1 MRHVCGCLPTR
12 KARTEVDL
20 ERLREVAFLTIGRA
34 VGFGG
39 LAVLCVMAGTAFD
52 PLLAVQAGG
61 CGVLIILA
69 VLLVKARLALTADY
83 RKTEMWLYLKRDER
97 PAEAYAHW
105 AASTVLR
112 DTYLQFAR
120 WMALLAVVMW
130 ALAVLLPLFGYTYV
144 DPYSV

>member
-1 MRHVCGCLPTR
+1 M
-12 KARTEVDL
+12 

-61 CGVLIILA
+61 FGALIILA
-69 VLLVKARLALTADY
+69 VLLIKARLALTADH
-83 RKTEMWLYLKRDER
+83 RKTEMWLHLKKDER
-97 PAEAYAHW
+97 PAESYAQW

-120 WMALLAVVMW
+120 WMAFLAVIMW
-130 ALAVLLPLFGYTYV
+130 TLAVLMPLFGIAYV
-144 DPYSV
+144 DPYTV

>member
-1 MRHVCGCLPTR
+1 M
-12 KARTEVDL
+12 ARTEVDL

-39 LAVLCVMAGTAFD
+39 LAVFCVMAGTAFD

-61 CGVLIILA
+61 FGVLIILA
-69 VLLVKARLALTADY
+69 VLLIKARFALTADH
-83 RKTEMWLYLKRDER
+83 RKTEMWLYLKKEER
-97 PAEAYAHW
+97 PAEAYARW

-120 WMALLAVVMW
+120 WMAVLAVAFW
-130 ALAVLLPLFGYTYV
+130 TLAVLLRLFGYTYV

>member
-1 MRHVCGCLPTR
+1 M
-12 KARTEVDL
+12 

-39 LAVLCVMAGTAFD
+39 LAIFCVMAGTAFD

-61 CGVLIILA
+61 FGVLIILA
-69 VLLVKARLALTADY
+69 VLLLKARLALTADH
-83 RKTEMWLYLKRDER
+83 RKTEMWLYLKKDER
-97 PAEAYAHW
+97 PAESYAQW

-112 DTYLQFAR
+112 DTYLFFAR
-120 WMALLAVVMW
+120 WMAFLAVVFW
-130 ALAVLLPLFGYTYV
+130 TLAVLMPIFGITYV